1 MPSDLEQAA
10 EDTIAQMGG
19 ALCDVIANA
28 LIERGINPIAAR
40 ALAERACKP
49 TARKVARDV
58 VQTSA
63 KRVKRARSA
72 YSKKYKTA
80 FNKLAGKYKLKNGKW
95 RKGGF
100 RKAVKEAH
108 RMVKK

>member
-10 EDTIAQMGG
+10 EDTIAQMGS
-19 ALCDVIANA
+19 ALCDVMADA
-28 LIERGINPIAAR
+28 LISRGINPIAAR

-49 TARKVARDV
+49 AARSTASKV
-58 VQTSA
+58 VQTTKQSA
-63 KRVKRARSA
+63 KRAKSA
-72 YSKKYKTA
+72 YSRKYKTA
-80 FNKLAGKYKLKNGKW
+80 FNKIAGKYKLKNGKW

-100 RKAVKEAH
+100 RRAVKEAH

>member
-49 TARKVARDV
+49 AARKVAKDV

-63 KRVKRARSA
+63 KRVKRAGSA
-72 YSKKYKTA
+72 YNRKYKAAFKKIASKYKT
-80 FNKLAGKYKLKNGKW
+80 KSGKW
-95 RKGGF
+95 RNGGF
-100 RKAVKEAH
+100 RRAVKEAH